1 MDNPFHNV
9 RLNPKRWFDRITG
22 AIFGVILLFIM
33 LGMIVGTVR
42 LFLSVVDLASEP
54 GVTGRYL
61 NLVSDIL
68 TLFILVELS
77 RSLVEYFNTLRLRLT
92 FIVDA
97 AIVFLIREVM
107 IKTFEHRMETAEL
120 YAISALLLVLGALR
134 IGSVMVFQREKM
146 MLDTI
151 DRDRARPASLADPG
165 GEP

>member
-1 MDNPFHNV
+1 MDHPFHHLK
-9 RLNPKRWFDRITG
+9 LNPKHWFDRITG
-22 AIFGVILLFIM
+22 AIFGVILVFIM
-33 LGMIVGTVR
+33 LGMVIGTVR
-42 LFLSVVDLASEP
+42 LFLSLVDLASEP

-97 AIVFLIREVM
+97 AIVFLLREVM
-107 IKTFEHRMETAEL
+107 IKTFEHRMETQDV

-134 IGSVMVFQREKM
+134 IGSVMVFQREKAM
-146 MLDTI
+146 MDTI
-151 DRDRARPASLADPG
+151 ERERRREARPPDTDAAT
-165 GEP
+165 